1 MLGTGGVDVSG
12 LPRLSKGGRE
22 RWEKRLHRLNGRMPL
37 AMGRPIL
44 HLEDV
49 DGRAD
54 VASRGEFRWMEV
66 DFTWLFH
73 RANMQGQGAKTSLAV
88 AVYVLG
94 TLYARTADVH
104 LPDPLVG
111 RALRILGLP
120 LEPAQTFATS
130 LNPLDP
136 LRVATEPQAR
146 VFGLALGYGAD

>member
-1 MLGTGGVDVSG
+1 MRSPI

-37 AMGRPIL
+37 AIGRPLL

-54 VASRGEFRWMEV
+54 LASRGEFQWMEV

-73 RANMQGQGAKTSLAV
+73 RGAMQGRGLKTSYSV

-94 TLYARTADVH
+94 TLYARAADVH
-104 LPDPLVG
+104 LADPVVG
-111 RALRILGLP
+111 RALKILKLP
-120 LEPAQTFATS
+120 LEPAQMFATS

-136 LRVATEPQAR
+136 LRVATDPQAR
-146 VFGLALGYGAD
+146 VFGLALGYQADR